1 MGVKNNAHFDR
12 RLWPYAL
19 PGVFIVVLLWL
30 IQWAQYLFAI
40 PFYRFGILPQTLE
53 GIKGIFFMPLIHD
66 KYNLHHIINNS
77 IAFFLLSTLL
87 AYAYRKLFLPVLVLS
102 WVGCGFFLWL
112 FAKNHG
118 AYHIGISGVIYALF
132 SFLFVSGIIRRYFPL
147 QAMSFLVV
155 FLYGSLVWGIF
166 PMDQHISWEGH
177 LAGFLSGIMLAILY
191 RKQGPVRPKY
201 QYEVEQELGIDPPD
215 LEGEWLR
222 RMQEAEEKAD
232 PLIINYHYTSAQ
244 PNSAKPPDDNT
255 NAQSP
260 SQGRATQDPNHETP
274 Q

>member
-1 MGVKNNAHFDR
+1 
-12 RLWPYAL
+12 
-19 PGVFIVVLLWL
+19 
-30 IQWAQYLFAI
+30 
-40 PFYRFGILPQTLE
+40 
-53 GIKGIFFMPLIHD
+53 MPLIHD

-177 LAGFLSGIMLAILY
+177 LSGFVSGIILAVVF

-201 QYEVEQELGIDPPD
+201 QYEVERELGIEPPD
-215 LEGEWLR
+215 LEGEWLQ
-222 RMQEAEEKAD
+222 RMQEQEEKSD
-232 PLIINYHYTSAQ
+232 PLIITYQYIPKRAEPVAT
-244 PNSAKPPDDNT
+244 PPDDHR
-255 NAQSP
+255 QSNSL
-260 SQGRATQDPNHETP
+260 SQDQAPADPNHENQP
-274 Q
+274 